1 MFAFAKQLVR
11 SAEGII
17 SNPQGNSQGANYDN
31 YRGSD
36 PYGPRSDPTHGFRVI
51 HVLPGSPAFQAG
63 IESLFDFIIGI
74 NGHDIVGQQA
84 QVQSQQFQQYE
95 PSYQNNPGLQ
105 SINESGPAPFYGN
118 PNSQPNPY
126 APQQASSAYNYTA
139 ESTNPKV
146 HHRGSLSFTSASG
159 IIPQLVPP
167 NPETSPLDPFIAE
180 IANCRGRSIS
190 LEVWSSKGRTRR
202 TIVLPVPSLPE
213 TSNEKDSQ
221 SLGIGMSLQW
231 TSLSVGDHVWHV
243 LNVAPNSP
251 AEAAGLISHS
261 DYIVGAENG
270 MLEAGGEDLLGRVV
284 QKLVST
290 HSTQRKTQ
298 QHQLQTSTTAD
309 ETSPS
314 PPIVNSQPEL
324 ELFVYNHE
332 YDTLRAVR
340 IRPTSNW
347 GGSGLLGCGVG
358 YGLLHRLPVKNGQE
372 NINTGNGDNFQQVAH
387 RRHFSGSTQPHY
399 EPPLASPTIHEED
412 EHESIS
418 AVSAGGPPSSF
429 FTPAN
434 MGTMPSTSAFVPA
447 MSAPPIGPPP
457 MAGASNMP
465 PGPPQLGPPPIMGSQ
480 LPPSRKKKHHH
491 YPTVGSTLPPPQGP
505 DTGNPVANNK
515 LNNDLAA
522 YFAEEE
528 QRSKELDG
536 YSYKPSMANSALP
549 PPPPPP
555 SAGAAA
561 GTPTPPPPPTF

>member
-17 SNPQGNSQGANYDN
+17 SNPQGNFQGANYDN

-36 PYGPRSDPTHGFRVI
+36 PYGSRSDPTHGFRVI

-63 IESLFDFIIGI
+63 IESLFDFVIGI

-84 QVQSQQFQQYE
+84 QVQTQQFQQYE
-95 PSYQNNPGLQ
+95 PSYQNSPGLQ
-105 SINESGPAPFYGN
+105 SIKESGPAPFYDS

-139 ESTNPKV
+139 ESTNPRV

-167 NPETSPLDPFIAE
+167 SPETSPLDPFIAE

-190 LEVWSSKGRTRR
+190 LEIWSSKGRTRR
-202 TIVLPVPSLPE
+202 TIVLPVPSLQA
-213 TSNEKDSQ
+213 SSEKESK
-221 SLGIGMSLQW
+221 SLGIGVSLQW

-243 LNVAPNSP
+243 LNVASNSP

-270 MLEAGGEDLLGRVV
+270 LLEAGGEDLLGRVI
-284 QKLVST
+284 QKIVST
-290 HSTQRKTQ
+290 HSTQRKAQ

-309 ETSPS
+309 EPSPS

-387 RRHFSGSTQPHY
+387 RRHFSGSTQPHH
-399 EPPLASPTIHEED
+399 EPPLASPTIHEVD
-412 EHESIS
+412 EHELIS
-418 AVSAGGPPSSF
+418 TLSAGGPPSSF

-434 MGTMPSTSAFVPA
+434 NMGIMPSTSAFVPA

-457 MAGASNMP
+457 MSGASNTL
-465 PGPPQLGPPPIMGSQ
+465 PGPPQLGPPPILGSQ

-505 DTGNPVANNK
+505 DAGNPVASRK

-536 YSYKPSMANSALP
+536 YSYKPSIANSALP

-555 SAGAAA
+555 PTGGA
-561 GTPTPPPPPTF
+561 